1 MGGRQGVVADGPPLR
16 RLLGIASGVL
26 GWSPDVFWASTP
38 HETYAA
44 ISGWRRANDPKA
56 ARDEQENRF
65 QAWADQVRAAVES

>member
-1 MGGRQGVVADGPPLR
+1 M
-16 RLLGIASGVL
+16 L